1 MKIILATG
9 SQYRKEAFEML
20 GIDFITEVSDVEEY
34 FEGRKS
40 SPDELVIELARLKM
54 EAVARKH
61 KDGIIIGF
69 DSVGYFQNQIL
80 EKPKSRDE
88 ARKRLQKMSG
98 ETHTFL
104 TGIVMRNLG
113 IEKELFNV
121 VKTHVV
127 MRALRDDE
135 IEKYLD
141 QDPHYNTYA
150 LGYDPL
156 GHYSAAFIKEIKGSY
171 NNLLRGIPLET
182 IVEMI
187 NQIEKL

>member
-9 SQYRKEAFEML
+9 SKYRKQAFQML
-20 GIDFITEVSDVEEY
+20 GIDFIAEESNVDEY
-34 FEGRKS
+34 FDGRPS
-40 SPDELVIELARLKM
+40 SPDELVLHLSRLKM

-61 KDGIIIGF
+61 KNGIIIGF
-69 DSVGYFQNQIL
+69 DSVGYFQDQIL

-98 ETHTFL
+98 EAHTFL

-113 IEKELFNV
+113 IEKELSNV

-141 QDPHYNTYA
+141 QDPHFNTYA

-156 GHYSAAFIKEIKGSY
+156 GHYSATFVKEIKGSY

-187 NQIEKL
+187 NKIKLI